1 MAIPQH
7 GRECV
12 FLAGG
17 VEAAVRRGARAAGD
31 VDAHASIGYETKQRA
46 GAGKLYDCLPFLIII

>member
-46 GAGKLYDCLPFLIII
+46 GAGKLYIYITLII